1 MTVHYDLYVRVSQ
14 TNNWASLRQYALIAR
29 QLNITGLGI
38 DTSFKNDSLKKELRT
53 VHDSSVNFISRL
65 TITANKIPQI
75 KHMLDKNRHRT
86 QIIAV
91 KSNDLSIC
99 KWAAHDRRVDLITI
113 DPSHITIDKGLSNLL
128 KKNEKPIE
136 LVYAPL
142 LRVYGTRRSQLFR
155 NYYKILTWVL
165 RKRIPLVIS
174 SGGTSIFDLRGYRET
189 MAIASQL
196 GLSMSIAHI
205 AISKIPLQ
213 IINSRQNRLNLNI

>member
-38 DTSFKNDSLKKELRT
+38 DTSFKNGLLKKELRT

-113 DPSHITIDKGLSNLL
+113 DPSDIIIDKGLSNLL
-128 KKNEKPIE
+128 KRNKKPIE
-136 LVYAPL
+136 IVYAPL

-165 RKRIPLVIS
+165 RKRIPLIIS

-196 GLSMSIAHI
+196 GLSMSIANTS
-205 AISKIPLQ
+205 ISKLPLQ
-213 IINSRQNRLNLNI
+213 IINSRLNRLNLNI

>member
-38 DTSFKNDSLKKELRT
+38 DSSFKIDLLKKELRT
-53 VHDSSVNFISRL
+53 VHDSSVNFLSRL

-75 KHMLDKNRHRT
+75 KHMLDKNRSRT
-86 QIIAV
+86 QIISV

-113 DPSHITIDKGLSNLL
+113 DPSHIIIDKGLSNLL

-213 IINSRQNRLNLNI
+213 IINSRLNRLNLNI